1 MTKGKLCILLVIAI
15 SLLLTT
21 AIGCKKIA
29 NLTPALMV
37 SKAYAAT
44 IEVKSCHFSISGI
57 VTGSDEGKWS
67 AEVDFLSPDRM
78 RMVIEEDGQKRE
90 MRCIGDKVYEQDS
103 QTGEWQVLEGRDVQT
118 TLVGV
123 QKTAEGVQ
131 PKSIAERLK
140 GLEAIEELPDE
151 VIGDVTC
158 VHYRGISPPVKGP
171 GEYWEQIEMT
181 IVVEVWIGKD
191 DYLVWQ
197 QRTTTSLKV
206 LPGPLVYSIDD
217 QGTPAPEGTTIMT
230 ITVITEFSDFNKPV
244 EIEAPL

>member
-1 MTKGKLCILLVIAI
+1 MRKGKLCILLAITI

-29 NLTPALMV
+29 NLTPDLMV
-37 SKAYAAT
+37 RKAYAAT
-44 IEVKSCHFSISGI
+44 IEVKSFHFSISGI
-57 VTGSDEGKWS
+57 VTGWEEGKWS
-67 AEVDFLSPDRM
+67 AEADFLSPDRM

-103 QTGEWQVLEGRDVQT
+103 QTGEWRVQEGRDVQT
-118 TLVGV
+118 TLVGM
-123 QKTAEGVQ
+123 QKIAEGVQ

-158 VHYRGISPPVKGP
+158 VHYRGIDPLKGL
-171 GEYWEQIEMT
+171 GEQWEQMEMT
-181 IVVEVWIGKD
+181 MVVEVWIGKD

-197 QRTTTSLKV
+197 QRTTHSLKI
-206 LPGPLVYSIDD
+206 PPDISDD
-217 QGTPAPEGTTIMT
+217 QGNPAPEGTTMT
-230 ITVITEFSDFNKPV
+230 ITVTMEFSDFNKPV